1 MAGDNT
7 KTLVRMANQIADF
20 FGPYPEDERAA
31 GVQKHIIAFW
41 SPVMRRDLNAHI
53 EHGGE
58 GLKPAVLAAFERI
71 ASGESPT
78 HRASEGP
85 AQLGQMASD
94 AG

>member
-20 FGPYPEDERAA
+20 FTPYPEEERVA

-41 SPVMRRDLNAHI
+41 SPVMRRDLTAYI

-58 GLKPAVLAAFERI
+58 GLRPAVLAAFDHI
-71 ASGESPT
+71 ANGESPT

-85 AQLGQMASD
+85 RELGQMASD